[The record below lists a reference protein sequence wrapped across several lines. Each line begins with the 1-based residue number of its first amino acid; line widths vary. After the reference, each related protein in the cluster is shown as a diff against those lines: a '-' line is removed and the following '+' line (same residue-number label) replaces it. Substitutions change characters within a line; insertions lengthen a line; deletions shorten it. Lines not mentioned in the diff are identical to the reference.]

1 MRTGFMR
8 TWETAVRRVLV
19 TDLDPML
26 GAEDFGFFA
35 QEAPSCMIFVGTG
48 GDVPM
53 HNPVSRWTSV
63 TSSSAPEPWLL
74 WRQNI

>member
-1 MRTGFMR
+1 MGDGRPEG
-8 TWETAVRRVLV
+8 WLV

-48 GDVPM
+48 GDAPM
-53 HNPVSRWTSV
+53 HNPGFQVDERYIKLCTRAMAFV
-63 TSSSAPEPWLL
+63 AAEYLK
-74 WRQNI
+74 

>member
-1 MRTGFMR
+1 MI
-8 TWETAVRRVLV
+8 

-48 GDVPM
+48 GDAPM
-53 HNPVSRWTSV
+53 HNPNFQVDEQYIKLCTRAMALTAAEYL
-63 TSSSAPEPWLL
+63 SSA
-74 WRQNI
+74 R